1 MLSTD
6 NETEKKERQGERE
19 KKRDCFGEIKK
30 KGKKTVYRCIR
41 KKWF

>member
-6 NETEKKERQGERE
+6 NETKKREARRER

-30 KGKKTVYRCIR
+30 KGKKTVFRCIR